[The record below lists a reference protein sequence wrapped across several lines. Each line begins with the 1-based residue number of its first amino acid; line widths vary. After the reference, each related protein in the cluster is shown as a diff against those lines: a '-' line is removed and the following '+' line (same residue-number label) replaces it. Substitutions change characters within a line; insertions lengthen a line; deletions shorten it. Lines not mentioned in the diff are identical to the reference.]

1 VSMISMSAMMLRNS
15 AAALRGRIMGIRM
28 MAVYGMPVGLLIAGP
43 LIQRYG
49 YPLTATV
56 YCAIGMAATFYVAW
70 RWRAAL
76 WRRDAPANAR

>member
-1 VSMISMSAMMLRNS
+1 
-15 AAALRGRIMGIRM
+15 
-28 MAVYGMPVGLLIAGP
+28 VGLLIAGP

-56 YCAIGMAATFYVAW
+56 YCAIGTAATFYVAW